1 MERRKRDHL
10 LRLSAVAVAMFAF
23 GFACAPL
30 YRVICQ
36 LTGVNLQ
43 AGEMRLKGSPSAIAV
58 DESRWVRVQF
68 LTTVN
73 GGADWAFK
81 PEVESVR
88 VHPGAMT
95 LVTFHARNPQGQ
107 TLVAQAVPSIAPIE
121 ASSHLRK
128 TECFCFRQQSFA
140 PHETRDMPVR
150 FMIDPSLPKDV
161 DTVTLSYTFFD
172 VTSVAGRASGTPP
185 T

>member
-1 MERRKRDHL
+1 MKPAVRNQL
-10 LRLSAVAVAMFAF
+10 LRLGVVTAVMFGF
-23 GFACAPL
+23 GFAFAPV

-43 AGEMRLKGSPSAIAV
+43 AADMKLTGAAPALDAN
-58 DESRWVRVQF
+58 RWVTVQF

-81 PEVESVR
+81 PEVDSVR
-88 VHPGAMT
+88 VHPGELT
-95 LVTFHARNPQGQ
+95 RVVFHARNPADA

-121 ASSHLRK
+121 ASSMLRK
-128 TECFCFRQQSFA
+128 TECFCFKQQSFA
-140 PHETRDMPVR
+140 PHEARDMPVR
-150 FMIDPSLPKDV
+150 FMVDPALPAGL

-172 VTSVAGRASGTPP
+172 VTSVARSATAAPP
-185 T
+185 S

>member
-1 MERRKRDHL
+1 MKTIRNHW
-10 LRLSAVAVAMFAF
+10 LRLLAVTAVMFSF
-23 GFACAPL
+23 GFAFAPF

-43 AGEMRLKGSPSAIAV
+43 ASEMKLAANAAPVAV
-58 DESRWVRVQF
+58 DESRWVTVQF

-73 GGADWAFK
+73 GGADWNFRPATA
-81 PEVESVR
+81 SVR

-95 LVTFHARNPQGQ
+95 TVSFHAQNPADA

-121 ASSHLRK
+121 ASNHLRK
-128 TECFCFRQQSFA
+128 TECFCFRQQSFG
-140 PHETRDMPVR
+140 PHEQREMPVR
-150 FMIDPSLPKDV
+150 FMIDPALPKDL

-172 VTSVAGRASGTPP
+172 VTAVANNGGTPR